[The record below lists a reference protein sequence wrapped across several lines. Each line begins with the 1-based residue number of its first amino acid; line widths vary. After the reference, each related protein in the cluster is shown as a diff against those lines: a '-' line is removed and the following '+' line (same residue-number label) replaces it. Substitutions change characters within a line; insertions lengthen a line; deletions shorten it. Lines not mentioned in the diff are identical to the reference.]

1 MASGASVCRCL
12 NGGHS
17 FNLCPI
23 ALSKEARNKVIDKL
37 RSKRIAFIMQV
48 VPDSND
54 SDDNG
59 MNVDECSSEKSS
71 VCKYIENRTHV
82 LLSSHDKYIT
92 VLC

>member
-1 MASGASVCRCL
+1 MASVAIVCRYL

-37 RSKRIAFIMQV
+37 RSKRIASIMQA

-54 SDDNG
+54 SDDND

-71 VCKYIENRTHV
+71 VGEYTGEGICNQ
-82 LLSSHDKYIT
+82 S
-92 VLC
+92 